1 MSILT
6 TDLVAYGAVNRP
18 TDDVSL
24 SGNSIDIQNRPVFTQ
39 LLANSTLVYSSS
51 AADTRSITC
60 SGRNAAG
67 SLVAETVVLNG
78 ATAVSGSQVFERIL
92 VVTLNGVT
100 GAQTVTIGGSGVG
113 NLGQIPPNENGFYCM
128 FINSASQA
136 SPVARYEKIY
146 WQNKNATLTLTA
158 AQIQLTADPSSKIN
172 IGLVAALNDA
182 TSVTNR
188 LTVPGGISFVGV
200 GVAQNVPT
208 NQVPAGSACGVW
220 IQQSLLAGDAPLK
233 STFTT
238 QLSGTSV

>member
-6 TDLVAYGAVNRP
+6 TDLIAYGALNRP
-18 TDDVSL
+18 VDDVAL

-51 AADTRSITC
+51 GADTRTVTC

-67 SLVAETVVLNG
+67 ALVAEQVTLNG
-78 ATAVSGSQVFERIL
+78 VTAVSGAQIFERIL
-92 VVTLNGVT
+92 VVALSAS
-100 GAQTVTIGGSGVG
+100 GAQTLTVGGSGVG
-113 NLGQIPPNENGFYCM
+113 NLGQVPANEKGFYCM

-136 SPVARYEKIY
+136 SPVNRYEKIY
-146 WQNKNATLTLTA
+146 WKNTNATLTLTA
-158 AQIQLTADPSSKIN
+158 AQIQLTADPSSKIS
-172 IGLVAALNDA
+172 IGLEAALNDA
-182 TSVTNR
+182 TSVANR

-208 NQVPAGSACGVW
+208 NQVPAGSACAAW